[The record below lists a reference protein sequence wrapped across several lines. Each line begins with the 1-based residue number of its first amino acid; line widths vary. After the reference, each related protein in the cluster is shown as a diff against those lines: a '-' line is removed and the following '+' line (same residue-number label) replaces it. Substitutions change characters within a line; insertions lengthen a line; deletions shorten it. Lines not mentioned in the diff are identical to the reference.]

1 MCVCMPVQYSTA
13 VLTIISDICACA
25 VNTNMTVLRTQRPL
39 SFYVHLVTLSLS
51 HADVVVH
58 YHMFDNNGNY
68 KEYSASEVDW
78 SKADKKMCTVEGMA
92 ARSLANAC
100 ANITKRAWSDM
111 GAPLRHL
118 FNSGAG
124 PEASELLGVQQ
135 GQVPWTHEQ
144 LHFDTKQKNMPQ
156 AQREVLMHWCC
167 FDSALGDTAAGFVSQ
182 ESLQNRQNKN
192 HAEYAPFGTQFA
204 AYMIENVLTKVE
216 YGMADVLLPPEEYKG
231 TMTPAELKIKVAEL
245 LQGTHASF
253 TVEAEQRCLA
263 RFYDVDAWAALTDEE
278 KASTHDYTVV
288 NAKMMTGFNVCVL
301 ASETPS
307 PIPLSGRRRRCP
319 QRRILPKSMSTL
331 RIVRSG
337 GQRTGPNLPQYSRL
351 FGAHAWSTT
360 ARRTMRRPKWVQSRR
375 EVMPRTT
382 WRRTRL
388 PWTQTTAPHS
398 GECMLQNCCWP
409 I

>member
-1 MCVCMPVQYSTA
+1 MPVQYSTA

-124 PEASELLGVQQ
+124 PEASELLAVQQ

-192 HAEYAPFGTQFA
+192 HAAYAPFGTRFA

-245 LQGTHASF
+245 LQDTHASF

-288 NAKMMTGFNVCVL
+288 NAKMMAGFDVL
-301 ASETPS
+301 LLATVRGDTVPNTFKWAAKTLPPASHTAKINEYLAHREEWWTTHWAKFAAVLEVVWRTCLVDDSEEDNAEAEVGAASE
-307 PIPLSGRRRRCP
+307 
-319 QRRILPKSMSTL
+319 
-331 RIVRSG
+331 G
-337 GQRTGPNLPQYSRL
+337 GDASDRMEEDEAALDTDDD
-351 FGAHAWSTT
+351 AA
-360 ARRTMRRPKWVQSRR
+360 
-375 EVMPRTT
+375 PR
-382 WRRTRL
+382 
-388 PWTQTTAPHS
+388 
-398 GECMLQNCCWP
+398 
-409 I
+409 